1 MKLLHRLRTM
11 TPGVEPSAEHARSEP
26 LPGMTRDEF
35 LDPPAKEAFEPVL
48 IPAETRPGRG
58 DASRR

>member
-1 MKLLHRLRTM
+1 M
-11 TPGVEPSAEHARSEP
+11 TPGVEPSADYARAEP

-48 IPAETRPGRG
+48 IPTETRTGRG